1 MQVSFSA
8 TDIEAFYA
16 EWGQRA
22 RVCSQIESFETT
34 LNFPPQIG
42 NGWLRRIKLR
52 PGLEIV
58 AACTELPEL
67 LTIEA
72 PRSFEW
78 QRIQF
83 KSSLSGHV
91 RGKDPGSQDELQ
103 IAPRQSG
110 TSFFRDFGGGW
121 YECQP
126 HQPTL
131 HVDVNVNLS
140 ALNDL
145 VRDEIDQLPLDLQSV
160 LAGKAQN
167 AFSRFQRMS
176 NAVLQAAEQILH
188 CPYQG
193 ITRRLYLESRAIEL
207 IALQLQ
213 SDSADTGSQL
223 SSTLR
228 SDDVDRIHQAR
239 EILLSNLGDP
249 PSLLELAQRVG
260 LNDYKL
266 KRGFRQVF
274 GTTTFGCLYHYR
286 MEQAK
291 QLLEEDY
298 STVTEAAQ
306 AVGYTSVTSFSAA
319 FKKKFGVPPRT
330 YKRSELQ

>member
-8 TDIEAFYA
+8 TNIDELYA

-22 RVCSQIESFETT
+22 RVCSQVESFETA

-42 NGWLRRIKLR
+42 NGWMRRIKLR

-58 AACTELPEL
+58 AACTELSEP

-72 PRSFEW
+72 PHSFDW

-91 RGKDPGSQDELQ
+91 RGKEPGFQNEFQ
-103 IAPRQSG
+103 IASKQSG
-110 TSFFRDFGGGW
+110 ISFFQDFGGGW

-140 ALNDL
+140 ALYDL
-145 VRDEIDQLPLDLQSV
+145 VSGEIDQLPLDLQDV

-176 NAVLQAAEQILH
+176 NVVLQAAEQILH

-213 SDSADTGSQL
+213 ADLSDTQPQM

-228 SDDVDRIHQAR
+228 SDDVELVYHAR
-239 EILLSNLGDP
+239 EILLSNLENP

-319 FKKKFGVPPRT
+319 FKKKFGVPPKT
-330 YKRSELQ
+330 YKRS